1 MNTISKSQYIKGIQC
16 PKALWLYRNRKDLAQ
31 EITEGTQ
38 FIFDS
43 GHEVGVLAQQYF
55 GEGIEI
61 TEPYYKIDQAIRST
75 NQAVKQGKGI
85 IFEATACAETGAY
98 SKIDILKK
106 VDGSGTWDLI
116 EVKSSTGV
124 KDYHIDDM
132 ALQRHAFSGAGY
144 RIRESILM
152 HINNSYVRSGN
163 LDLQDLFTLEDCTAI
178 VEERLAEVGST
189 VEELIKVI
197 NSRIEPEIEIGGHCT
212 RPFECDFT
220 PYCWDHVPDY
230 SVYNVFD
237 GSKLGAL
244 LEENILNI
252 ADVPADFD
260 LTDRQSIEIK
270 ASKENLIQRDIT
282 AIKGFLEQL
291 EYPLYYLDY
300 ETISPAVPLF
310 DNSSPYETIPFQ
322 FSLHVQSKKGGDL
335 KHTEFLHTG
344 KDDPRPHFLE
354 ALVEAC
360 REQGSVVVYNQSFES
375 GVNNKLALNFP
386 AYGGHLEKIN
396 DRMVDLLVPFRS
408 RHLYHPAME
417 GSASLKSVLPAF
429 VPDLT
434 YDGLAIANGEIASI
448 TYNRCIRGLVPE
460 EEKPQIFQDLREYCK
475 LDTLAE
481 VRLVDILY
489 QIS

>member
-1 MNTISKSQYIKGIQC
+1 MNTISKSQYLKGLQC

-31 EITEGTQ
+31 EVSEGRQ
-38 FIFDS
+38 FIFDT
-43 GHEVGVLAQQYF
+43 GHEVGELAQQYF

-61 TEPYYKIDQAIRST
+61 TEPYYKIAQAIQST
-75 NQAVKQGKGI
+75 NQAVRQGKDL
-85 IFEATACAETGAY
+85 IFEATACADTGAF
-98 SKIDILKK
+98 SRIDIFKK

-144 RIRESILM
+144 RIGKSILM
-152 HINNSYVRSGN
+152 HVNNGYVRSGK
-163 LDLQDLFTLEDCTAI
+163 LDLQGLFTLEDCTEI
-178 VEERLAEVGST
+178 VEDRLAEVGSK

-197 NSRIEPEIEIGGHCT
+197 NSRIEPEIEIGGHCNS
-212 RPFECDFT
+212 PFECDYI

-230 SVYNVFD
+230 SVYKVFS
-237 GSKLGAL
+237 GRKLEAL
-244 LEENILNI
+244 LEDNILDI
-252 ADVPADFD
+252 AEVPENFD
-260 LTDRQSIEIK
+260 LTEKQSIEIS
-270 ASKENLIQRDIT
+270 ACKENRIHWDT
-282 AIKGFLEQL
+282 PAIKEFLGRL

-322 FSLHVQSKKGGDL
+322 FSLHVQSEKGSDPE
-335 KHTEFLHTG
+335 HMEFLHTG
-344 KDDPRPHFLE
+344 TDDPRPGFLE

-360 REQGSVVVYNQSFES
+360 RKKGSVVVYNKPFEA
-375 GVNNKLALNFP
+375 GVNYKLALNFP
-386 AYGGHLEKIN
+386 AYAARLKLIN

-434 YDGLAIANGEIASI
+434 YEGLAIANGEIASI
-448 TYNRCIRGLVPE
+448 TYNRCIRGLVPD
-460 EEKPQIFQDLREYCK
+460 EEKAQIFEDLREYCK

-481 VRLVDILY
+481 VTLVDVLY
-489 QIS
+489 KNS